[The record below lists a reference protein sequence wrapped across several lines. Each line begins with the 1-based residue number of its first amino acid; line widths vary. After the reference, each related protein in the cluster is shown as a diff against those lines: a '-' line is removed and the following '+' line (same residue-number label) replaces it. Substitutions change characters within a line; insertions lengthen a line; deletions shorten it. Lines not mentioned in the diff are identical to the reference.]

1 MGKVLG
7 KHTSTMTTVVATR
20 HAPRAISAPRATNSS
35 SATCLPSGLLQTTDE
50 WFPVGGVPLPESLR
64 HEHPQTQE
72 LALSAK
78 HTSLNCANCHTD
90 VHAYPGTREFD
101 WQVEGDVKC
110 HYQDNLLGAT
120 VFPTSVASTG
130 DIPKKFALEQ
140 NYPNPFNPSTAIRFD
155 LPVSTPVSMT
165 VYDALGRKVAQLI
178 NGDRMQA
185 GTHEVEFNPQ
195 DLASGLYFYRIQA
208 GSYSAV
214 RKLVLLRGH
223 VARMFAMR
231 TW

>member
-1 MGKVLG
+1 VKSTGQNGHDVWRLHNEPTGRVRPLAVKYNEAVSWYP
-7 KHTSTMTTVVATR
+7 HNIERPNTTTSCAT
-20 HAPRAISAPRATNSS
+20 
-35 SATCLPSGLLQTTDE
+35 
-50 WFPVGGVPLPESLR
+50 
-64 HEHPQTQE
+64 
-72 LALSAK
+72 
-78 HTSLNCANCHTD
+78 
-90 VHAYPGTREFD
+90 
-101 WQVEGDVKC
+101 KC

-140 NYPNPFNPSTAIRFD
+140 NYPNPFNPSTVIRFD

-214 RKLVLLRGH
+214 RKLVLLR
-223 VARMFAMR
+223 
-231 TW
+231 